1 MRPNTSQRL
10 RRGSDDGHLF
20 SIGPDKG
27 LRLAVH
33 CRARGRGFRWSS
45 PYRQTTKPCDGTCEG
60 SFMVTRRTLYGG
72 NCATELHSFKCGSG
86 GLLAAGFEIPLNLRG
101 GFNFKGSKE
110 GSKKAGPRVR
120 INHSFNRKRAQ
131 NASLTRTHSTCFA
144 PSWPGSHSLRKGGVR
159 GSWRGEDYRR

>member
-1 MRPNTSQRL
+1 MTAIFSRL
-10 RRGSDDGHLF
+10 VLIGVCAWLCTAVPEADASGPHHPSAKPRSHATEHAKAASWLRDG
-20 SIGPDKG
+20 
-27 LRLAVH
+27 R
-33 CRARGRGFRWSS
+33 
-45 PYRQTTKPCDGTCEG
+45 
-60 SFMVTRRTLYGG
+60 FMVETVQRK
-72 NCATELHSFKCGSG
+72 LHR
-86 GLLAAGFEIPLNLRG
+86 LLAAGFEIPLNLRG